1 MHSLANKGRYGDNK
15 IRKIDGK
22 PAHVNSNE
30 ASLLDFLG
38 KPAESIIKMVGAGTT
53 NPMTGLK
60 EYHSPGETFDEEGN
74 VLTAGTIHTGAAWD
88 ETGYH
93 SHFFSNGARRN
104 LDPPYGSQDNP
115 LTDEIEGP
123 QQYQYGAFQVGE
135 FDKFM
140 EMFQTGDIRDYA
152 KEEFGIKG
160 DKFDKFVTT
169 PFDAATK
176 LQDEEKLYGLKMS
189 GLQSDTTTAMS
200 DINTALG
207 RSGFATSGQAAMQQ
221 EQLMQNYQD
230 IVMQEDMK
238 YRDRLDTIKGD
249 IIAGFTKQMAQ
260 LA

>member
-22 PAHVNSNE
+22 SAHVNKNE

-60 EYHSPGETFDEEGN
+60 EYHSPGETFDEHGNILTEGSP
-74 VLTAGTIHTGAAWD
+74 HTNNAWD
-88 ETGYH
+88 ESGYH
-93 SHFFSNGARRN
+93 SHWFSGNRIN
-104 LDPPYGSQDNP
+104 QTPNYGEQDNP
-115 LTDEIEGP
+115 LTDELEGP
-123 QQYQYGAFQVGE
+123 EQYQYGSFEVGE

-152 KEEFGIKG
+152 KEEFGVSG
-160 DKFDKFVTT
+160 SKFDKFVTT
-169 PFDAATK
+169 PFDSTKK

-189 GLQSDTTTAMS
+189 GLQSDTTSAMS
-200 DINTALG
+200 SINTALG
-207 RSGFATSGQAAMQQ
+207 RSGFATSGQANMQQ
-221 EQLMQNYQD
+221 ERLMQNYQD
-230 IVMQEDMK
+230 MAMQESMNYK
-238 YRDRLDTIKGD
+238 DRQEGIKGD
-249 IIAGFTKQMAQ
+249 IIAGFYKQMAQ